1 VARRKFF
8 RRLGNKPLAGRGILV
23 TRPRDQAAG
32 LAALIEGAGGRAL
45 LYPAI
50 EIEDLSDPASALHV
64 MENLRQFD
72 LAIFVS
78 PAAVRKS
85 FELMKKGRTT
95 WPAGLR
101 AAAVGRGSRDELER
115 HGIPGALVPESG
127 ADSEALLALPELAG
141 VAGKRIA
148 IFRGEGGRELLGD
161 TLAAR
166 GAKVEYAACYRRT
179 RPRIDVGPLL
189 AAWAQGAVHAVTVSS
204 ATGLGNLVAMLGEP
218 GKALLEGTP
227 VFVPHKRVED
237 QARRLGIRSPVLA
250 GPADDEMMARL
261 VAYFSEP

>member
-1 VARRKFF
+1 M
-8 RRLGNKPLAGRGILV
+8 V

-32 LAALIEGAGGRAL
+32 LAALVEAAGGRAF

-64 MENLRQFD
+64 MENLKQFD

-78 PAAVRKS
+78 PTAVRKS
-85 FELMKKGRTT
+85 FELMKKGRAT
-95 WPAGLR
+95 WPVGLR
-101 AAAVGRGSRDELER
+101 AAAIGRGSRDELER
-115 HGIPGALVPESG
+115 RGIAGVLAPESG
-127 ADSEALLALPELAG
+127 ADSEVLLALPELAD

-166 GAKVEYAACYRRT
+166 GANVEYAACYRRT
-179 RPRIDVGPLL
+179 QPRIDVSPLL
-189 AAWAQGAVHAVTVSS
+189 SAWAQGAVHAVTVSS

-218 GKALLEGTP
+218 GRALLGGTP
-227 VFVPHKRVED
+227 IFVPHQRVAE
-237 QARRLGIRSPVLA
+237 QARRLGVRTPVLA

>member
-1 VARRKFF
+1 
-8 RRLGNKPLAGRGILV
+8 LGNKPLAGRGIVV

-32 LAALIEGAGGRAL
+32 LAALIEAAGGRAF

-50 EIEDLSDPASALHV
+50 EIEDVSDPAAALHAV
-64 MENLRQFD
+64 ETLAQFD

-78 PAAVRKS
+78 PTAVKKS
-85 FELMKKGRTT
+85 FELLKKGRTT

-101 AAAVGRGSRDELER
+101 AAAVGQGSRDELRR
-115 HGIPGALVPESG
+115 HGIQSVLAPESG
-127 ADSEALLALPELAG
+127 ADSEALLALAELAA
-141 VAGKRIA
+141 VAGKRIV

-166 GAKVEYAACYRRT
+166 GAKVEYAACYRRAL
-179 RPRIDVGPLL
+179 PRIDVGPLL

-204 ATGLGNLVAMLGEP
+204 ATGLGNLLAMLGEP
-218 GKALLEGTP
+218 GRALLDGTP
-227 VFVPHKRVED
+227 VFVPHARVAE

-250 GPADDEMMARL
+250 GPADNEMMARL

>member
-1 VARRKFF
+1 M
-8 RRLGNKPLAGRGILV
+8 V

-32 LAALIEGAGGRAL
+32 LAALIEAAGGRAF

-50 EIEDLSDPASALHV
+50 EVEDLPDPAAALRAIGDL
-64 MENLRQFD
+64 EQLD

-78 PAAVRKS
+78 PTAVKKS
-85 FELMKKGRTT
+85 FELIKKKRAT
-95 WPAGLR
+95 WPSDLR
-101 AAAVGRGSRDELER
+101 AAAVGQGSRDELER
-115 HGIPGALVPESG
+115 HGIHGALAPESG
-127 ADSEALLALPELAG
+127 ADSEALLALPELG
-141 VAGKRIA
+141 SVAGKRIA

-189 AAWAQGAVHAVTVSS
+189 SAWAQGAVHAVTVSS
-204 ATGLGNLVAMLGEP
+204 STGLGNFVALLGEP
-218 GKALLEGTP
+218 GRALLGGTP
-227 VFVPHKRVED
+227 VFVPHRRVAEE
-237 QARRLGIRSPVLA
+237 ARRLGVRTPVLA
-250 GPADDEMMARL
+250 GPADAEMMARL

>member
-1 VARRKFF
+1 V
-8 RRLGNKPLAGRGILV
+8 V

-32 LAALIEGAGGRAL
+32 LAALIEAAGGRAL

-50 EIEDLSDPASALHV
+50 EIEDLPDPSAALNV
-64 MENLRQFD
+64 LKNLAQLD

-78 PAAVRKS
+78 PTAVRKA
-85 FELMKKGRTT
+85 FDLLKKARLS

-101 AAAVGRGSRDELER
+101 AATVGQGSRDELER
-115 HGIPGALVPESG
+115 YGVHGALVPETG
-127 ADSEALLALPELAG
+127 ADSEALLALPALAA

-179 RPRIDVGPLL
+179 RPRLDVAPLL
-189 AAWAQGAVHAVTVSS
+189 SAWARGAVHAVTVSS
-204 ATGLGNLVAMLGEP
+204 TTGLDNFAEMLGVP
-218 GKALLEGTP
+218 GPTLLAGTP
-227 VFVPHKRVED
+227 VFVPHPRVAE
-237 QARRLGIRSPVLA
+237 QARRLGIRSPLLA
-250 GPADDEMMARL
+250 GPSDAEIMARL
-261 VAYFSEP
+261 VAYFNEP